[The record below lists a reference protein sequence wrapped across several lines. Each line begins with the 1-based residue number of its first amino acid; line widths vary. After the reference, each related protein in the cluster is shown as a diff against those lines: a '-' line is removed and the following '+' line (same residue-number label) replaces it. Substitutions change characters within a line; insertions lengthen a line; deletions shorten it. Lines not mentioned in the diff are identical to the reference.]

1 MSDPPTGR
9 PRGPV
14 RPGSVEAPEQPKPQE
29 AAPSAKLD
37 DLERRIVALE
47 KKNEANRASE
57 EKLLAE
63 LRAIHGD
70 QRLFRYG

>member
-47 KKNEANRASE
+47 KKDAEKAEEN

-63 LRAIHGD
+63 LRAVHGD
-70 QRLFRYG
+70 SRLFRF